1 MKPSNINHLFKFFIY
16 LSIIINSEISCSFQ
30 ISLFNKINSKYKENN
45 LIISPLSIFQ
55 AISLV
60 TNGANGET
68 QKELLKLLDNKEI
81 EEINMINSKVLK
93 ILKENSSLE
102 IANAI
107 MSKLSP
113 LNDFTYIAKN
123 TYESEILPLKNV
135 NQVNKWCDK
144 KTHGKISKII
154 DQLDPMTFMLVL
166 NAVYFK
172 GEWTNQFQEFLTRKR
187 EFYNFNKE
195 EKNIDT
201 MEITKYFN
209 YFEDR
214 NLQAIELNFKKE
226 SISALIILPSKK
238 LDINEFIEILDKDND
253 YYYSIINNLKKTKV
267 NLRLPKFELT
277 FSKKLKEVLKT
288 IGVNLPF
295 EKNADF
301 SKIRNQNDI
310 YINEIIH
317 KTYLKV
323 NEQGTEAA
331 AVTMVEM
338 MVTTSAFP
346 PKQEKIYFMHIN
358 RPFLFILRN
367 KNLPKNYDIV
377 FISKIEEL
385 N

>member
-1 MKPSNINHLFKFFIY
+1 MKSSNFNHLLKFFIY
-16 LSIIINSEISCSFQ
+16 LSIIVNSEISCSFQ

-68 QKELLKLLDNKEI
+68 QKELLKLLDNKEM
-81 EEINMINSKVLK
+81 EEINMINSKILK
-93 ILKENSSLE
+93 KLKENSSLE

-172 GEWTNQFQEFLTRKR
+172 GEWTNQFQEHLTRKQV
-187 EFYNFNKE
+187 FYNFNKE
-195 EKNIDT
+195 EINLDT
-201 MEITKYFN
+201 MENTKYFN
-209 YFEDR
+209 YFEDT

-226 SISALIILPSKK
+226 SISALIILPTKK
-238 LDINEFIEILDKDND
+238 LNINEFIEILDKDNE
-253 YYYSIINNLKKTKV
+253 YYYSIINNLKNTKV

-277 FSKKLKEVLKT
+277 YSKKLKEVLKT

-331 AVTMVEM
+331 AVTAVEM
-338 MVTTSAFP
+338 LLASAFQP
-346 PKQEKIYFMHIN
+346 EPEKIYLMHVN

>member
-1 MKPSNINHLFKFFIY
+1 MKSANLNHLLKLFIY
-16 LSIIINSEISCSFQ
+16 LSLIINSEISCSFQ

-338 MVTTSAFP
+338 MVTSAFP
-346 PKQEKIYFMHIN
+346 PKQENIYFMHIN

>member
-1 MKPSNINHLFKFFIY
+1 MKSSNFNHLLKFFIY
-16 LSIIINSEISCSFQ
+16 LSIIVNSEISCSFQ

-60 TNGANGET
+60 ANGANGET
-68 QKELLKLLDNKEI
+68 QKELLKLLDNKEM
-81 EEINMINSKVLK
+81 EEINMINTKILSK
-93 ILKENSSLE
+93 LKENSYLE

-113 LNDFTYIAKN
+113 LNGFTNIAKN
-123 TYESEILPLKNV
+123 NYDSEVLPLKNV
-135 NQVNKWCDK
+135 NQINKWCDK
-144 KTHGKISKII
+144 KTHGKITKIL
-154 DQLDPMTFMLVL
+154 DQLDPMTYMIVL

-172 GEWTNQFQEFLTRKR
+172 GNWAYQFEKELTKKQP
-187 EFYNFNKE
+187 FYNFNKE
-195 EKNIDT
+195 KNNVET
-201 MEITKYFN
+201 MEITKNYN
-209 YFEDR
+209 YFEDS

-226 SISALIILPSKK
+226 SISALIILPSQK
-238 LDINEFIEILDKDND
+238 LNINEFIEILDKDND
-253 YYYSIINNLKKTKV
+253 YYYSIINNLKNAKV

-277 FSKKLKEVLKT
+277 YTKQLKEVLKT

-301 SKIRNQNDI
+301 SKIRSQNDI
-310 YINEIIH
+310 YIDEIIH

-331 AVTMVEM
+331 AVTAVIMI
-338 MVTTSAFP
+338 TNSLP
-346 PKQEKIYFMHIN
+346 PRNEKIYNMYVN

-367 KNLPKNYDIV
+367 ENFPKNYDIV

>member
-1 MKPSNINHLFKFFIY
+1 MKSSNFNHLLKFFIY
-16 LSIIINSEISCSFQ
+16 LSLLINSEISCSFQ

-68 QKELLKLLDNKEI
+68 QKELLKLLDNKEM
-81 EEINMINSKVLK
+81 EEINMINSKILK
-93 ILKENSSLE
+93 KLKENSSLE

-123 TYESEILPLKNV
+123 TYDSEILPLKNV

-172 GEWTNQFQEFLTRKR
+172 GEWTNQFQEHLTRKQV
-187 EFYNFNKE
+187 FYNFNKE
-195 EKNIDT
+195 EINIDT
-201 MEITKYFN
+201 MENTKYFN
-209 YFEDR
+209 YFEDT

-238 LDINEFIEILDKDND
+238 LNINEFIEILDKDNE
-253 YYYSIINNLKKTKV
+253 YYYSIINNLKNTKV

-277 FSKKLKEVLKT
+277 YSKKLKEVLKT

-295 EKNADF
+295 ERNADF

-331 AVTMVEM
+331 AVTAVEM
-338 MVTTSAFP
+338 LLASAFQP
-346 PKQEKIYFMHIN
+346 EPEKIYFMHVN

>member
-1 MKPSNINHLFKFFIY
+1 MKSSNFNHLLKFFIY
-16 LSIIINSEISCSFQ
+16 LSIIVNSEISCSFQ

-68 QKELLKLLDNKEI
+68 QKELLKLLDNKEM
-81 EEINMINSKVLK
+81 EEISMINSKILK
-93 ILKENSSLE
+93 KLKENSSLE

-123 TYESEILPLKNV
+123 TYDSEILPLKNV

-172 GEWTNQFQEFLTRKR
+172 GEWRNQFQEHLTRKQV
-187 EFYNFNKE
+187 FYNFNKE
-195 EKNIDT
+195 EINIDT
-201 MEITKYFN
+201 MENTKYFN
-209 YFEDR
+209 YFEDT

-226 SISALIILPSKK
+226 SISALIILPTKN
-238 LDINEFIEILDKDND
+238 LNINEFIEILDKDNE
-253 YYYSIINNLKKTKV
+253 YYYSIINNLKNTKV

-277 FSKKLKEVLKT
+277 YSKKLKEVLKT

-323 NEQGTEAA
+323 DEQGTEAA
-331 AVTMVEM
+331 AVTMVEILLN
-338 MVTTSAFP
+338 SAFRP
-346 PKQEKIYFMHIN
+346 EEEEIYLMHIN

-367 KNLPKNYDIV
+367 YNFPKNYDIV

-385 N
+385 K

>member
-1 MKPSNINHLFKFFIY
+1 MESSYINHLLKLLIY
-16 LSIIINSEISCSFQ
+16 LVLIVNSQISCSFQ

-45 LIISPLSIFQ
+45 LILSPLSIFQ

-68 QKELLKLLDNKEI
+68 QKELLKLLDDKEMD
-81 EEINMINSKVLK
+81 EINMMNSN
-93 ILKENSSLE
+93 ILKKLKNNSSLE

-113 LNDFTYIAKN
+113 LNSFTNIAKN
-123 TYESEILPLKNV
+123 TYDSEILPLKNV

-154 DQLDPMTFMLVL
+154 DQLDPATYLLVL

-172 GEWTNQFQEFLTRKR
+172 GEWINQFEKDLTKKQV
-187 EFYNFNKE
+187 FYNFNKE

-209 YFEDR
+209 YFEDS

-226 SISALIILPSKK
+226 VISALIILPNKK
-238 LDINEFIEILDKDND
+238 LSINEFIEILDKDND
-253 YYYSIINNLKKTKV
+253 YYYSIINNLKRNKV
-267 NLRLPKFELT
+267 NLRLPKFEIT
-277 FSKKLKEVLKT
+277 YSKQLKEVLKM

-301 SKIRNQNDI
+301 SKIRSQNDI

-323 NEQGTEAA
+323 DEQGTEAA
-331 AVTMVEM
+331 AVTMIEM
-338 MVTTSAFP
+338 LTGSAFQP
-346 PKQEKIYFMHIN
+346 EQEKIYFMHVN

-367 KNLPKNYDIV
+367 KNLPKNYDII

>member
-1 MKPSNINHLFKFFIY
+1 M
-16 LSIIINSEISCSFQ
+16 
-30 ISLFNKINSKYKENN
+30 
-45 LIISPLSIFQ
+45 
-55 AISLV
+55 
-60 TNGANGET
+60 
-68 QKELLKLLDNKEI
+68 
-81 EEINMINSKVLK
+81 EEINMINSKILK
-93 ILKENSSLE
+93 KLKENSSLE

-123 TYESEILPLKNV
+123 TYDSEILPLKNV

-172 GEWTNQFQEFLTRKR
+172 GEWKNQFQEHLTKKQI
-187 EFYNFNKE
+187 FYNFNKE
-195 EKNIDT
+195 EINIDT
-201 MEITKYFN
+201 MENTKYFN
-209 YFEDR
+209 YFEDT

-238 LDINEFIEILDKDND
+238 LNINEFIEILDKDNE
-253 YYYSIINNLKKTKV
+253 YYYSIINNLKNTKV

-277 FSKKLKEVLKT
+277 YSKKLKEVLKT

-295 EKNADF
+295 EKDADF

-323 NEQGTEAA
+323 NEQGTEAS
-331 AVTMVEM
+331 AVTAVEM
-338 MVTTSAFP
+338 LLASAFQP
-346 PKQEKIYFMHIN
+346 EPEKIYLMHVN

>member
-1 MKPSNINHLFKFFIY
+1 MKPSNINHLFKYFIY

-331 AVTMVEM
+331 VTMVEM

>member
-1 MKPSNINHLFKFFIY
+1 MKSSYINHLLKLLIY
-16 LSIIINSEISCSFQ
+16 LVLIVNSQISCSFQ

-45 LIISPLSIFQ
+45 LILSPFSIFQ

-68 QKELLKLLDNKEI
+68 QKELLKLLDDKEMD
-81 EEINMINSKVLK
+81 EINMMNSN
-93 ILKENSSLE
+93 ILKKLKNNSSLE

-113 LNDFTYIAKN
+113 LNSFTNIAKN
-123 TYESEILPLKNV
+123 TYDSEILPLKNV

-154 DQLDPMTFMLVL
+154 DLLDPATYLLVL
-166 NAVYFK
+166 NAIYFK
-172 GEWTNQFQEFLTRKR
+172 GEWINQFEKDLTKKQV
-187 EFYNFNKE
+187 FYNFNKE

-209 YFEDR
+209 YFEDS

-226 SISALIILPSKK
+226 VISALIILPNKK
-238 LDINEFIEILDKDND
+238 LSINEFIEILDKDND
-253 YYYSIINNLKKTKV
+253 YYYSIINNLKRNKV
-267 NLRLPKFELT
+267 NLRLPKFEIT
-277 FSKKLKEVLKT
+277 YSKQLKEVLKM
-288 IGVNLPF
+288 IGVSLPF

-301 SKIRNQNDI
+301 SKIRSQNDI

-323 NEQGTEAA
+323 DEQGTEAA
-331 AVTMVEM
+331 AVTMIEM
-338 MVTTSAFP
+338 LTGSAFQP
-346 PKQEKIYFMHIN
+346 EQEKIYFMHVN

-367 KNLPKNYDIV
+367 KNLPKNYDII

>member
-331 AVTMVEM
+331 VTMVEM

>member
-1 MKPSNINHLFKFFIY
+1 MESSYINHLLKLLIY
-16 LSIIINSEISCSFQ
+16 LVLIVNSQISCSFQ

-68 QKELLKLLDNKEI
+68 QKELLKLLDDKEMD
-81 EEINMINSKVLK
+81 EINMMNSI
-93 ILKENSSLE
+93 ILKKLKNNSSLE

-113 LNDFTYIAKN
+113 LNSFTNIAKN
-123 TYESEILPLKNV
+123 TYDSEILPLKNV

-154 DQLDPMTFMLVL
+154 DQLDPVTYLLVL

-172 GEWTNQFQEFLTRKR
+172 GEWINQFEKDLTKKQV
-187 EFYNFNKE
+187 FYNFNKE

-209 YFEDR
+209 YFEDS

-226 SISALIILPSKK
+226 VISALIILPNKK
-238 LDINEFIEILDKDND
+238 LSMNEFIEILDKDND
-253 YYYSIINNLKKTKV
+253 YYYSIINNLKRNKV
-267 NLRLPKFELT
+267 NLRLPKFEIT
-277 FSKKLKEVLKT
+277 YSKQLKEVLKI

-301 SKIRNQNDI
+301 SKIRSQNDI

-323 NEQGTEAA
+323 DEQGTEAA
-331 AVTMVEM
+331 AVTMIE
-338 MVTTSAFP
+338 MVTGSAFQP
-346 PKQEKIYFMHIN
+346 EQEKIYFMHVN

-367 KNLPKNYDIV
+367 KNLPKNYDII

>member
-1 MKPSNINHLFKFFIY
+1 MKSSYINHLLKLLIY
-16 LSIIINSEISCSFQ
+16 LVLIVNSQISCSFQ

-68 QKELLKLLDNKEI
+68 QKELLKLLDDKEMD
-81 EEINMINSKVLK
+81 EINMMNSI
-93 ILKENSSLE
+93 ILKKLKNNSSLE

-113 LNDFTYIAKN
+113 LNSFTNIAKN
-123 TYESEILPLKNV
+123 TYDSEILPLKNV

-154 DQLDPMTFMLVL
+154 DQLDPATYLLVL

-172 GEWTNQFQEFLTRKR
+172 GEWINQFEKDLTKKQV
-187 EFYNFNKE
+187 FYNFNKE

-209 YFEDR
+209 YFEDS

-226 SISALIILPSKK
+226 SISALIILPNKK
-238 LDINEFIEILDKDND
+238 LSINEFIEILDKDND
-253 YYYSIINNLKKTKV
+253 YYYSIINNLKRNKV
-267 NLRLPKFELT
+267 NLRLPKFEIT
-277 FSKKLKEVLKT
+277 YSKKLKEVLKM

-301 SKIRNQNDI
+301 SKIRSQNDI

-323 NEQGTEAA
+323 DEQGTEAA
-331 AVTMVEM
+331 AVTMIEM
-338 MVTTSAFP
+338 LLGSAFQP
-346 PKQEKIYFMHIN
+346 EPEKIYFMHVN

-367 KNLPKNYDIV
+367 ENLPKNYDII

>member
-1 MKPSNINHLFKFFIY
+1 MKSSNFNHLLKFFIY
-16 LSIIINSEISCSFQ
+16 LSLLINSEISCSFQ

-68 QKELLKLLDNKEI
+68 QKELLKLLDNKEM
-81 EEINMINSKVLK
+81 EEINMINSKILK
-93 ILKENSSLE
+93 KLKENSSLE

-123 TYESEILPLKNV
+123 TYDSEILPLKNV

-172 GEWTNQFQEFLTRKR
+172 GEWKNQFQEHLTRKQV
-187 EFYNFNKE
+187 FYNFNKE
-195 EKNIDT
+195 EINIDT
-201 MEITKYFN
+201 MENTKYFN
-209 YFEDR
+209 YFEDT

-226 SISALIILPSKK
+226 SISALIILPTKK
-238 LDINEFIEILDKDND
+238 LNINEFIEILDKDNE
-253 YYYSIINNLKKTKV
+253 YYYSIINNLKNTKV

-277 FSKKLKEVLKT
+277 YSKKLKEVLKT

-331 AVTMVEM
+331 AVTAVEM
-338 MVTTSAFP
+338 LLASAFQP
-346 PKQEKIYFMHIN
+346 EPEKIYLMHVN